1 MKSFKQF
8 HQTQLIWK
16 KLFEAADPKLVARV
30 KKAIDEIEDNNL
42 LNNVLETLFEP
53 RLKTTVKELFDER
66 GITRNQEDEI
76 SVFIRQLFKARA
88 SNEDRL
94 LYVDEMLMGEAFDV
108 QKWINDSMKGISN
121 WKNRTYHISKII
133 ENLIL

>member
-66 GITRNQEDEI
+66 
-76 SVFIRQLFKARA
+76 
-88 SNEDRL
+88 DRL
-94 LYVDEMLMGEAFDV
+94 RIKSLEQSLQDSKPFLMDESVDFIKREEF
-108 QKWINDSMKGISN
+108 
-121 WKNRTYHISKII
+121 NRGSDYYTDRVTDPIRLKF
-133 ENLIL
+133 LRRV